1 MATDTVTAQQKN
13 SLRWSPSLPR
23 TSVVPSSDY
32 QRLPRARTL
41 ILTAEI

>member
-32 QRLPRARTL
+32 NGSHERVL
-41 ILTAEI
+41 